1 MAEQQKQPESVPQS
15 VKISPPPALPKEP
28 SLQISTEDFKAPLPP
43 NVQILN
49 ENKNEFKPEIEQK

>member
-49 ENKNEFKPEIEQK
+49 ENKK